1 MKSKLREPVNSLTHL
16 GGAALSVIG
25 LVIIVAE
32 RILTGTG
39 AKEITGAAIFGV
51 SLILLYLASG
61 IYHGY
66 IGSEKSILTLK
77 KLDHSMIYVLIAG
90 TYTPVLLSILSGWQ
104 RVAMLGVIWGIAA
117 LGIILKIFV
126 NGIPR
131 AVYTLGYI
139 LMGWIVIFFIKPIY
153 LSVPFTG
160 FMLLALGGLLYTIGG
175 FIYIAKKPNFALS
188 FGFHELFHLFILGGS
203 ILHYFFIFGYMA

>member
-1 MKSKLREPVNSLTHL
+1 MKNILREPVNSLTHL
-16 GGAALSVIG
+16 GGAVLSVFG
-25 LVIIVAE
+25 LIILVVQ
-32 RILTGTG
+32 RVLSGTG
-39 AKEITGAAIFGV
+39 AKDITGAAIFGV

-61 IYHGY
+61 IYHGFM
-66 IGSEKSILTLK
+66 GSEKQILTLK

-90 TYTPVLLSILSGWQ
+90 TYTPVLLTILAGWQ
-104 RVAMLGVIWGIAA
+104 RIAMLAVIWGIAA

-139 LMGWIVIFFIKPIY
+139 LMGWIVVFFIKPIY
-153 LSVPFTG
+153 LAVPFTG
-160 FMLLALGGLLYTIGG
+160 FLLLALGGLLYTIGG
-175 FIYIAKKPNFALS
+175 FIYIIKKPNLALS